1 MYYQLY
7 KYIVHFLNQLLCGFR
22 KAHLTQHALFR
33 LLQKWQKEL
42 DSGGF
47 IGTILMDLSKAYD
60 CLPHDLLIA
69 KLEAYGLGN
78 GSLNLLLG
86 YLSFRK
92 QRTKVGSAY
101 SKWSNIRR
109 GIPQGSILSPLL
121 FNIFIND
128 VFMIIEQSDIC
139 NFADDNTLYSCGKSL
154 TDIKENLV
162 SDTKSILNWFKLNS
176 LKANLGKFQFMILG
190 DRSHHKRELKI
201 NSIKVEASD
210 DVLLLGITI
219 DKKLTFKQRCENPC
233 RKAQYKLHALRRI
246 RKFLTIEK
254 AKMLSNA
261 FIDSQFNY
269 APLLWMFCRKTL
281 YSKIEKI
288 HHRTLKVIYQSNDTY
303 ENLLLQSNTVSVHQ
317 RHLRFLMIEIYKSI
331 SQLNPQFM
339 WSFFTHKD
347 IPYNLR
353 KGTILGSPKTHK
365 KEKLIRKLWLI
376 TKFMT
381 F

>member
-1 MYYQLY
+1 MDPSDKANYRPVSILPLVSKVFEKIMYDQLY
-7 KYIVHFLNQLLCGFR
+7 KYIVRFLNQLLCGFR
-22 KAHLTQHALFR
+22 KAHSTQHALFR

-42 DSGGF
+42 DSEGF
-47 IGTILMDLSKAYD
+47 IGTILMDLSKAYEY
-60 CLPHDLLIA
+60 LPHDLLIA

-78 GSLNLLLG
+78 GSLNLLLD

-109 GIPQGSILSPLL
+109 GIPQGSILGPLL

-128 VFMIIEQSDIC
+128 IFMIIEQSDIC

-154 TDIKENLV
+154 ADIKENLV
-162 SDTKSILNWFKLNS
+162 SDTKSILNWFRLNS
-176 LKANLGKFQFMILG
+176 LKANPGKFQFMILG
-190 DRSHHKRELKI
+190 DKSHHKHELKI

-219 DKKLTFKQRCENPC
+219 DKKLTFKQHVENLC

-254 AKMLSNA
+254 AKMLGNA

-269 APLLWMFCRKTL
+269 APLLWMFRRKII

-288 HHRTLKVIYQSNDTY
+288 HHRTLKVIYRSNDTY
-303 ENLLLQSNTVSVHQ
+303 ENLLLQSNAVSVHQ

-347 IPYNLR
+347 IPYNL
-353 KGTILGSPKTHK
+353 KVH
-365 KEKLIRKLWLI
+365 
-376 TKFMT
+376 
-381 F
+381 